1 MAGSKRAKLK
11 KVFANASG
19 QSHPANAD
27 DDDLVDD
34 LIAQLDSRDTQVQA
48 ESATI
53 LNDMHLNKQG
63 EAQGKRDTKSRFIAR
78 QVCLWQRGFRGA
90 I

>member
-34 LIAQLDSRDTQVQA
+34 LMAHLDSRDTQVQA

-53 LNDMHLNKQG
+53 LNEMHLDKQG
-63 EAQGKRDTKSRFIAR
+63 EAQGKRDPRSRFIAR
-78 QVCLWQRGFRGA
+78 QVCPWQSGSRGA
-90 I
+90 N